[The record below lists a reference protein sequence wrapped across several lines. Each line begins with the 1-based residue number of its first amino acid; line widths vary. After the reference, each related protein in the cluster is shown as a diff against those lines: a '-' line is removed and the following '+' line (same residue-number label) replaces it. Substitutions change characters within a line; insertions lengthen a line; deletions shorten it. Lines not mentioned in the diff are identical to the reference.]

1 MPFAAISKMTDIFF
15 YAQTSPLLFNTGLFL
30 FLFLAFMVGYS
41 LLAGNRTNAIR
52 LLYVTA
58 FSYYFY
64 YKNAGAWCMLLAVI
78 TLVNYFCA
86 IRMERSATQ
95 RTRKAWL
102 CTALVFMLG
111 QLAFFK
117 YTNFVLSSLAS
128 CHIVQENFQ
137 LDLPLLIGISFF
149 TFQSMSYVI
158 DVYRKDMEAT
168 HSLTDFAFFVSFFPT
183 LLAGPILRAR
193 TFLPQLRMPVVV
205 TRAMMGTGTW
215 FIVMGL
221 FKKCIISDYISVN
234 FVSRIFDNPSLYSGL
249 ENLLGVY
256 GYALQLYCDFSGYS
270 DMAIGI
276 ALWMGFHIP
285 ANFRAPYKS
294 DSITD
299 FWRRWHISLS
309 TWLRDYLYIS
319 MGGNRCSKWRM
330 YFNQFMTML
339 LGGLWHGASW
349 NFVIWG
355 SVHGLALCAHKRY
368 QQFCGHDKHYKP
380 KGLRKIAAVVLT
392 FHLVCFSWLFFAGSS
407 FENSTHMLQQ
417 IFTNFQPQL
426 ITQFLAGY
434 PEVSILMALG
444 FILHFLPSSLNRRT
458 EALLSKAPL
467 LVNAL
472 LLAAMIIWVVQ
483 VKGSEVQP
491 FIYFKF

>member
-1 MPFAAISKMTDIFF
+1 MAPILQYSATD
-15 YAQTSPLLFNTGLFL
+15 PLLFNTGFFL
-30 FLFLAFMVGYS
+30 IFFLVFMTGYS
-41 LLAGNRTNAIR
+41 LLSGQRTTALR

-58 FSYYFY
+58 CSYYFY

-78 TLVNYFCA
+78 TLVNFFCA
-86 IRMERSATQ
+86 IRMDKAETPQA
-95 RTRKAWL
+95 RKAWL
-102 CTALVFMLG
+102 WGALTFMLG

-117 YTNFVLSSLAS
+117 YTNFALSSLAACS
-128 CHIVQENFQ
+128 LVPEGSQ

-149 TFQSMSYVI
+149 TFQSMSYII
-158 DVYRKDMEAT
+158 DVYRRQMEPT
-168 HSLTDFAFFVSFFPT
+168 RSLTDFAFFVSFFPT

-193 TFLPQLRMPVVV
+193 TFLPQLRQPIVV
-205 TRAMMGTGTW
+205 THAMMGTGTW
-215 FIVMGL
+215 FIVQGL

-234 FVSRIFDNPSLYSGL
+234 FVSRIFDDPSLYSGL

-285 ANFRAPYKS
+285 PNFRAPYKS
-294 DSITD
+294 ESITD

-309 TWLRDYLYIS
+309 SWLRDYLYIS
-319 MGGNRCSKWRM
+319 MGGNRCSRWRM

-355 SVHGLALCAHKRY
+355 SVHGVALCAHKWLRERL
-368 QQFCGHDKHYKP
+368 GHDKHYQS
-380 KGLRKIAAVVLT
+380 KGWRHVAAVVLT
-392 FHLVCFSWLFFAGSS
+392 FHLVCFSWLFFAGTS
-407 FENSTHMLQQ
+407 FEASANMLTQ

-426 ITQFLAGY
+426 IGQFLMGY
-434 PEVSILMALG
+434 PEVSMLMVLG
-444 FILHFLPSSLNRRT
+444 FVIHFLPTRWNDNT
-458 EALLSKAPL
+458 AALLARAPL
-467 LVNAL
+467 VVNAL
-472 LLAAMIIWVVQ
+472 LLIIMIIWVVQ
-483 VKGSEVQP
+483 VKGSDVQP